1 MPHSTCGRWT
11 ALTQT
16 SIAAAALACAAGLSG
31 CGVNAASAT
40 EDLKARGYGADAKSV
55 CKAAG
60 AGDVS
65 ALRLLAQ
72 AGIPTGSLVIDSER
86 FCLEPALIGRGGKV
100 DVGAVLAKLKPAKAE
115 LDRSYASAT
124 GMTARDIP
132 QAEQLA
138 RAAGYRATSLYA
150 GGQVVEA
157 TPLMW
162 AVWAGDQAAV
172 EALLAHGVNPN
183 LPSRI
188 AVHVSGKELVLISAN
203 PLFEAHRLQHGK
215 IAQLLTSS
223 GGKPTVSSAKG

>member
-1 MPHSTCGRWT
+1 MPHSSHGRWA
-11 ALTQT
+11 ALAQA
-16 SIAAAALACAAGLSG
+16 SIATAALACAAGLSG

-132 QAEQLA
+132 QAEQL
-138 RAAGYRATSLYA
+138 
-150 GGQVVEA
+150 V
-157 TPLMW
+157 
-162 AVWAGDQAAV
+162 
-172 EALLAHGVNPN
+172 
-183 LPSRI
+183 

-215 IAQLLTSS
+215 IAQLLTSR
-223 GGKPTVSSAKG
+223 GGKPTLSSAKG